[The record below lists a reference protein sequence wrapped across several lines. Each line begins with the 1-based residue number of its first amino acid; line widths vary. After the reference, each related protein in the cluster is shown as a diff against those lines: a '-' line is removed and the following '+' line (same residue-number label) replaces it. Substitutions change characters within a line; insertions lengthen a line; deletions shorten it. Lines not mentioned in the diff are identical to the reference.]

1 MDVRFALA
9 WTGSGDAAAELLA
22 PSLDLSRDDVCQL
35 CISVKL
41 ASACALRLYQAII
54 NGCADEVRAHLHI
67 NYGRVE
73 GFAYTHV
80 ALYVVVHR

>member
-1 MDVRFALA
+1 M
-9 WTGSGDAAAELLA
+9 
-22 PSLDLSRDDVCQL
+22 
-35 CISVKL
+35 KL
-41 ASACALRLYQAII
+41 ASACTLRLYHAII

-67 NYGRVE
+67 NCGRVE